1 MHALKPLGQFK
12 IIKQGINCHQVMCVV
27 ILHGISR
34 TLVEVLNKWQCKVL
48 VIKHLGEIK
57 NETKTSLSKACI
69 SLGQEQLISKK
80 ILQDLSPLEGD

>member
-1 MHALKPLGQFK
+1 MHLNSRPSQEAKQDGLSSALS
-12 IIKQGINCHQVMCVV
+12 VV
-27 ILHGISR
+27 TLHGISR